1 MKTIERIKK
10 SWLGHMF
17 LILLLGIFLL
27 PSCETD
33 EINTTPTLQS
43 FGPSPAL
50 RGGELRF
57 IGQNLNQVTSIIFPG
72 ITGGTIEVNEISVI
86 NDREIKVVIPQDAGV
101 GIIVLNTSVGEI
113 KTITPLTFSEPITIS
128 SVTPLNIKAGE
139 ILTIEGD
146 YLNLINRVIFFEDI
160 AVEVDD
166 FLPGQNRTKLQVKI
180 PAEAQTGKIIISNG
194 EEIPIEVY
202 SDETINIALP
212 SVDEP
217 IDLSDKKPGDVID
230 IEGENMDLVT
240 ILLLPNGE
248 EIDFEIIESEEGEII
263 RFILPDN
270 MTEGTVKAVP
280 ASGVEV
286 IIAYVGMALPEDV
299 VATPNTKLRSG
310 DLITFEGKNMELITS
325 ITFPGIEEDVDP
337 ESQTDTEITVT
348 MPEEAISGNILLNTG
363 SGMFV
368 EVPIE
373 TLKPIFNSYQNN
385 SVSLGGDVVI
395 KGENLDLVSKVVFTG
410 GGETDVISGS
420 STEITVVMPTMNTET
435 GIITLYMSNGES
447 VEIESLTVNAPQF
460 AFIPILPGEDDE
472 LQKGGTVMTIGIQ
485 NGDKLTDVLVD
496 LTPVQYIINNDLLYF
511 EIPQLGNSNSKV
523 TLVSTNGEITYNIAF
538 IPATDVEIVIFNNL
552 TDLGSWDEPRVY
564 IGANEFERDIPA
576 EAKMKIYFA
585 QKEEWGQVQINDGHW
600 SNDGIHFP
608 EIDGATLNSDHLEN
622 KNVKEISLTLTPEL
636 VQRFRE
642 NGGIVMQGENW
653 IISKISITYQ
663 VSLETTVWQD
673 LVDLGNWSANYEVT
687 PNTIFV
693 DAGVKAGMKLR
704 FYVDTYGDEHEL
716 QLFNGHW
723 ERIYNDIAIDSEN
736 SEVWNNNVITL
747 PIDTEIARYLTEYID
762 WGYCLIVQ
770 GQNCIL
776 KKITI
781 E

>member
-101 GIIVLNTSVGEI
+101 GIIVLNTNVGEI

-673 LVDLGNWSANYEVT
+673 LVDLGNWSVNYEVT

>member
-673 LVDLGNWSANYEVT
+673 LVDLGNWSVNYEVT

>member
-420 STEITVVMPTMNTET
+420 STEITVVMPTMNAET

>member
-420 STEITVVMPTMNTET
+420 STEITVVMPTMNAET

-673 LVDLGNWSANYEVT
+673 LVDLGNWSVNYEVT

>member
-673 LVDLGNWSANYEVT
+673 LVDLGNWSVNYEVT

-723 ERIYNDIAIDSEN
+723 ERIYNDIAIDSDN